1 MTIPGLP
8 LTCGDSG
15 EAIADLHRR
24 LVASGFGA
32 PVADR
37 RAFCEVTEATVIAF
51 QNDHKLQPDGV
62 VNDATWTA
70 LVEAGYRL
78 GDRRLYHRSPM
89 MRGDD
94 VSELQ
99 LRLGSLGFDAGW
111 VDGIFG
117 ADTAAALIEFQRNA
131 GIAVDGIAGSDSY
144 QSLERLGAKSAAT
157 TTVASLREVERLTK
171 TIGLVD
177 RRIAVGEQGGLA
189 PLVRNISRLLRTQ
202 GARVLELHQP
212 DASVQARAANEFEAE
227 LFLALEIVAESGC
240 EAHYFSTTGFESFGG
255 RRLAQALAE
264 SLPAVL
270 GNSIGRAEGRREPI
284 LRETRMPAV
293 ACRVGPPSTVVQH
306 SFELANTVV
315 ETLDLWLREPLTKS
329 TS

>member
-8 LTCGDSG
+8 LQRGSTG
-15 EAIADLHRR
+15 EAVADLHRR
-24 LVASGFGA
+24 LASSGFRA

-37 RAFCEVTEATVIAF
+37 RSFCDVTEATVVAF

-78 GDRRLYHRSPM
+78 GDRRLYHRTPM

-99 LRLGSLGFDAGW
+99 LKLGSLGFDAGW

-117 ADTAAALIEFQRNA
+117 PDTAAALIEFQRNA
-131 GIAVDGIAGSDSY
+131 GIAVDGIAGTGTFS
-144 QSLERLGAKSAAT
+144 SLERLGAKSARS
-157 TTVASLREVERLTK
+157 TTVASLREVERLTDAG
-171 TIGLVD
+171 GLQDHRVA
-177 RRIAVGEQGGLA
+177 IGEQGGLA
-189 PLVRNISRLLRTQ
+189 PLVRNLSRLLRNR

-212 DASVQARAANEFEAE
+212 DASLQARAANEFDAE
-227 LFLALEIVAESGC
+227 LFLALEIVPDVGC
-240 EAHYFSTTGFESFGG
+240 AAHYFSTTGFESVGG
-255 RRLAQALAE
+255 RRLAEALAE

-270 GNSIGRAEGRREPI
+270 DNSIGRAEGRREPI

-293 ACRVGPPSTVVQH
+293 SCQIGPPSTVVQNT
-306 SFELANTVV
+306 SELANTVFQ
-315 ETLDLWLREPLTKS
+315 TLDSWITEPLTTTLS
-329 TS
+329 